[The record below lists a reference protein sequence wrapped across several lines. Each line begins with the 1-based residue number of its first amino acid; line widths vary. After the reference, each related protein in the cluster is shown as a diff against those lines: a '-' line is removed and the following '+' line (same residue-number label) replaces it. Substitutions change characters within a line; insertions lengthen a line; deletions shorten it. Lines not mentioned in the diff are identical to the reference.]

1 MSTAVMTDEN
11 SGISR
16 EKAKE
21 LGIFM
26 MRMPFFINGEVK
38 YQETDMTVKEF
49 YDALDAGAEVSTSQP
64 SPGDVMDMWEGI
76 LGQGYD
82 DIIYIPMSSGL
93 SESCNSAKVF
103 AEDYDGRVEIADN
116 HRISVTMEQ
125 SVYDALKYAKQGMNA
140 FEIKNRLEK
149 EAYDASIYLSLIHI

>member
-1 MSTAVMTDEN
+1 
-11 SGISR
+11 
-16 EKAKE
+16 
-21 LGIFM
+21 
-26 MRMPFFINGEVK
+26 
-38 YQETDMTVKEF
+38 
-49 YDALDAGAEVSTSQP
+49 
-64 SPGDVMDMWEGI
+64 MDMWEGI

-140 FEIKNRLEK
+140 FEIKEPSRK
-149 EAYDASIYLSLIHI
+149 RSIRCQHIYCG

>member
-11 SGISR
+11 SGIFR

-38 YQETDMTVKEF
+38 YQGTDMTVKEF

-93 SESCNSAKVF
+93 SEF
-103 AEDYDGRVEIADN
+103 
-116 HRISVTMEQ
+116 
-125 SVYDALKYAKQGMNA
+125 L
-140 FEIKNRLEK
+140 
-149 EAYDASIYLSLIHI
+149 